1 MSMYKPGR
9 PTVYSPYSAKVGTKP
24 PRKTPGEY
32 RIFASDG
39 SIAYVGETCDLA
51 RRIREHQRSGKIN
64 PTDRPTV
71 AFKVADGRSSSRTR
85 REHERQKIS
94 QHNPTLNCS
103 GGGEG
108 RIAGR

>member
-1 MSMYKPGR
+1 MSIYKPGR
-9 PTVYSPYSAKVGTKP
+9 PAVFSPYTAKCGSKP
-24 PRKTPGEY
+24 PAKAPGEY
-32 RIFASDG
+32 RIFSSEG

-85 REHERQKIS
+85 REHERLKIS
-94 QHNPTLNCS
+94 QHKPALNRS